1 MSEPHPDESEQE
13 SNRRVF
19 YGRRLSP
26 LIKPWI
32 ACFILAA
39 GVYAFETAMPAF
51 HDVVKLIY
59 FIIGVVF
66 VITTG
71 RALRT
76 REGGRRVHERRRS
89 ERRRGGPGS

>member
-1 MSEPHPDESEQE
+1 MSEPHPED
-13 SNRRVF
+13 NREPRSRFF
-19 YGRRLSP
+19 YGRSLTP

-32 ACFILAA
+32 ACFIVAA
-39 GVYAFETAMPAF
+39 GVYAFESYMPAF

-59 FIIGVVF
+59 FIIA
-66 VITTG
+66 VIFIIVTG

-76 REGGRRVHERRRS
+76 RGGSRRVSERRRS

>member
-1 MSEPHPDESEQE
+1 MSEPHSDDTPKEPQ
-13 SNRRVF
+13 RRFF
-19 YGRRLSP
+19 YGRHLAP
-26 LIKPWI
+26 LLKPWA
-32 ACFILAA
+32 ACFIVAA
-39 GVYAFETAMPAF
+39 GVYAFENAMPAF

-59 FIIGVVF
+59 FIIGVIF

-76 REGGRRVHERRRS
+76 RGGNRRVHERRRS

>member
-1 MSEPHPDESEQE
+1 MSEPRSDDNSSEPA
-13 SNRRVF
+13 RRF
-19 YGRRLSP
+19 LYGRRLAP

-32 ACFILAA
+32 ACFIVAA

-59 FIIGVVF
+59 FIIAVIF
-66 VITTG
+66 VIATG

-76 REGGRRVHERRRS
+76 RGGNRRVHERRRS